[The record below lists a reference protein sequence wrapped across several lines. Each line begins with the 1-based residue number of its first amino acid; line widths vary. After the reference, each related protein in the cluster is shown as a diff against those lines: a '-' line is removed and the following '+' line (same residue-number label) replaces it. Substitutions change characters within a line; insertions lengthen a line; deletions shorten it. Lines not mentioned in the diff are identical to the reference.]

1 MTVAFANRIMHKE
14 KQNLEGVKR
23 ILEVHALST
32 SWRNTFEKRM
42 RGEEM
47 NTKERLE
54 GKNNKKIFINGA
66 FLLVKRIRKR
76 YFYIINLLIFKNL
89 NIFYSTYFRIVE
101 T

>member
-14 KQNLEGVKR
+14 KQNLEGTKR

-54 GKNNKKIFINGA
+54 GKNNKKY
-66 FLLVKRIRKR
+66 FL
-76 YFYIINLLIFKNL
+76 
-89 NIFYSTYFRIVE
+89 
-101 T
+101 